1 MYALKNSQEHENS
14 PHFVTDIIQ
23 VFNFAFYALVDP
35 GASLSFVIPY
45 VALNFDI
52 KLEQLSEQFSVSTRI
67 RESIPAERI
76 YRDCP
81 VSINH
86 KNTTIDLVELDMVE
100 FNVILV

>member
-1 MYALKNSQEHENS
+1 M
-14 PHFVTDIIQ
+14 
-23 VFNFAFYALVDP
+23 
-35 GASLSFVIPY
+35 
-45 VALNFDI
+45 NFDI
-52 KLEQLSEQFSVSTRI
+52 ILKQLSEQFSVSTRI

-100 FNVILV
+100 FNVILVWTDFMGAMPQLIVDFE